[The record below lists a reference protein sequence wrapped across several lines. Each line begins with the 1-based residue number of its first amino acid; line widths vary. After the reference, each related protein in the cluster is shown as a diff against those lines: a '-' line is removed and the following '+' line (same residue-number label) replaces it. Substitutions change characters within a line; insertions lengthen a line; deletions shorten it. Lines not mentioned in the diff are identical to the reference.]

1 MIDQSSGAFIFAPK
15 EIKDS
20 RTDIINFD
28 SYKDLKQYLIDE

>member
-1 MIDQSSGAFIFAPK
+1 MIDQSSGAFIFETQ